1 MNEKVKTEGGGEW
14 RKGEHEK
21 NYQVNIGKSF
31 RREGTG
37 VGLGGNGGTGP

>member
-1 MNEKVKTEGGGEW
+1 MRKLKLREEGSGEKGNMNY
-14 RKGEHEK
+14 R
-21 NYQVNIGKSF
+21 VNVGKSF

>member
-1 MNEKVKTEGGGEW
+1 MRKLKPREEGSGEKGNMN
-14 RKGEHEK
+14 
-21 NYQVNIGKSF
+21 NQVNVGKSF